1 MKLCFWRKP
10 KPEPKPPLPVLYNEY
25 DVTGIV
31 PLSYLKVRTVRL
43 YKPACQKNVVE
54 VGAEIYNDPNEVDC
68 LTVVLETNKGVW
80 CRTIE
85 SPKER
90 DWEIINIDENDLSVK
105 VGWQPIYAGQD
116 LIVHDA
122 YVVHGGRVLKP
133 LPFRDMTMNAGDCLN
148 VTYSLVEGV
157 QK

>member
-31 PLSYLKVRTVRL
+31 PLGKLLVRTVKL

-54 VGAEIYNDPNEVDC
+54 VGSEIYNDHDKVNC
-68 LTVVLETNKGVW
+68 FSVVLETDKGVW
-80 CRTIE
+80 CRTLE
-85 SPKER
+85 PSKER
-90 DWEIINIDENDLSVK
+90 DWEIINIDKNDLSVK

-122 YVVHGGRVLKP
+122 YIVHKGRILKA
-133 LPFRDMTMNAGDCLN
+133 LTLRDLEMDAGDCLN
-148 VTYSLVEGV
+148 VTYSLVDGV